1 MYLLLIRATSGQRLG
16 GLLAARPRKKP
27 THVTWETTRLLLDG
41 AKHQWLSS
49 NASWYTALTQA
60 NISLISFY
68 FTHLERVVVV
78 HRLWEA
84 WVFWHISGCLFG
96 KRELMSSSHHLLL
109 MLRKEKKTTTTTTA
123 GSLSADKM
131 LRLFYFLNRNGRRCS
146 RFIQSTGY
154 PPLRLSYLS
163 SAENN

>member
-1 MYLLLIRATSGQRLG
+1 MNKSHKWATIRESVASQ
-16 GLLAARPRKKP
+16 AQKKA

-60 NISLISFY
+60 NISLILFY

-84 WVFWHISGCLFG
+84 WVFWHINGCLFG
-96 KRELMSSSHHLLL
+96 KRELMSSSHYLLL
-109 MLRKEKKTTTTTTA
+109 MLRREGEKTTTA

-131 LRLFYFLNRNGRRCS
+131 LRLFYFLNRSGRRCS

-154 PPLRLSYLS
+154 PPLRLSYFS
-163 SAENN
+163 STENN